1 MKLST
6 RGRYGLRAIYEIALS
21 KDAPVAIKSIAQRQ
35 NIPEAYLEQLMASL
49 RKAGVI
55 KSSRG
60 AQGGYELN
68 RPPQE
73 ISIGEILLALEGS
86 TSIADCLGEE
96 NCGGSCSCPSRHVF
110 ERIQQ
115 SIDSVLNSMTLADM
129 IGQCESEPA
138 CEYNHLK
145 KG

>member
-6 RGRYGLRAIYEIALS
+6 RGRYGLRAIYDIALN
-21 KDAPVAIKSIAQRQ
+21 KGAPVAIKAIAQRQ
-35 NIPEAYLEQLMASL
+35 NIPEAYLEQLVASL

-60 AQGGYELN
+60 SQGGYELT
-68 RPPQE
+68 RSAQE

-86 TSIADCLGEE
+86 TSIADCLGDE

-110 ERIQQ
+110 ARIQE
-115 SIDSVLNSMTLADM
+115 SIDSVLNSMTLEDM
-129 IGQCESEPA
+129 IKDGEIIKDCD
-138 CEYNHLK
+138 HDFK
-145 KG
+145 K